1 MQSLDFETSC
11 VDCHRMMVDAGDEF
25 VCPKC
30 GIVKE
35 KEVMENDRRASPR
48 FEFGNHSLGSYMGSK
63 LTTNEERRSRGF
75 SKANSTY
82 GYLKVVSDFA
92 GREDGADYVCLR
104 MIRRVC
110 EKLFLPSFVA
120 QQAAIVARKVLA
132 TKHHGRRVTIAAVSA
147 YSLIVACKIEAVAS
161 VSVGEIVEA
170 HTALGRRVKISSIIQ
185 LSLES
190 SIKSVPRKPEE
201 YVSKILA
208 RLSLNDRIS
217 QTLLREGITKT
228 VFLNSLRSTALEVL
242 AGLEC
247 GIAAGRRPC
256 ALAASAVYA
265 AEVVLARRASRK
277 RWITQRDLAECGD
290 SAEYTIRGQV
300 SEIFMPVVERIV
312 SGRQSLPAASSS

>member
-1 MQSLDFETSC
+1 
-11 VDCHRMMVDAGDEF
+11 MVDAGDEF

-35 KEVMENDRRASPR
+35 KEVLENDGRALPK
-48 FEFGNHSLGSYMGSK
+48 FEFGNHALGSYMGSK
-63 LTTNEERRSRGF
+63 QTTNEERRSKGF

-92 GREDGADYVCLR
+92 GREDGADYACFR

-110 EKLFLPSFVA
+110 EKLFLPHFVV
-120 QQAAIVARKVLA
+120 QQAASVARKVLA
-132 TKHHGRRVTIAAVSA
+132 TEHHDRRVTIAAVSA
-147 YSLIVACKIEAVAS
+147 YSLIVACKVEAVAS
-161 VSVGEIVEA
+161 VSVREIVDA
-170 HTALGRRVKISSIIQ
+170 HTALGRRVRVSSIIQ

-190 SIKSVPRKPEE
+190 PIKTVARRPEQ
-201 YVSKILA
+201 YISKILA
-208 RLSLNDRIS
+208 KLSLNQRIG
-217 QTLLREGITKT
+217 QTLIREGRPQT

-242 AGLEC
+242 AEIDDGVT
-247 GIAAGRRPC
+247 AGRRPC

-265 AEVVLARRASRK
+265 AEVVLARRESRK
-277 RWITQRDLAECGD
+277 RWITQKDLAECGD

-312 SGRQSLPAASSS
+312 SGRQSLPAASLH